1 MMKGVILAA
10 GYATRFLPASKT
22 IPKEMFPLVD
32 TPVIDFIVREMVTS
46 GIQDILLVS
55 SRRKKALEDYFD
67 REVELATSFAQSNEL
82 KKLERIQPIAVN
94 LFTMR
99 QQYMKGTGNALML
112 VEPFVAKEP
121 FVVAY
126 PDDVIFDSPPLSR
139 QLIDA
144 YHQTGDTILAVQE
157 VADRDVSRY
166 GVIDPQGDGPL
177 LKVRRMVEKPAP
189 GTEPS
194 RFVSYGRYLYTPEIF
209 EILRE
214 TARSHTREGEFTQ
227 TEALDELA
235 RRGRVSAVH
244 FQGERFDVGEPLGYA
259 QTSIKLALRRQEYR
273 QPLLEY
279 LRKVLEEEETRRQ
292 NGESTSQPASPK
304 ATHGK

>member
-1 MMKGVILAA
+1 
-10 GYATRFLPASKT
+10 
-22 IPKEMFPLVD
+22 
-32 TPVIDFIVREMVTS
+32 
-46 GIQDILLVS
+46 
-55 SRRKKALEDYFD
+55 
-67 REVELATSFAQSNEL
+67 
-82 KKLERIQPIAVN
+82 
-94 LFTMR
+94 MR
-99 QQYMKGTGNALML
+99 QQYMLGTGNALML

-126 PDDVIFDSPPLSR
+126 PDDVIFDTPPLSR

-144 YHQTGDTILAVQE
+144 YQQTGDTILAVQE
-157 VADRDVSRY
+157 VAGEDVSRY

-214 TARSHTREGEFTQ
+214 TLRSHTRQGEFTQ

-235 RRGRVSAVH
+235 KRGRVSAVH
-244 FQGERFDVGEPLGYA
+244 FQGERFDVGEPLAYA
-259 QTSIKLALRRQEYR
+259 QTSIKLALRRQEFR

-279 LRKVLEEEETRRQ
+279 LRKLLEEEETRRQ
-292 NGESTSQPASPK
+292 NGDSTSQSASPK